1 MGSKATSSEKGMKSK
16 FLLAAFIALA
26 ILALAVGTA
35 FAGWTAIKNSGY
47 AVTTNWH
54 GIDVPGGQ
62 VVVATA
68 GTTDQNV
75 KKIEFIWKNASEFI
89 IWDENITVSGPLV
102 TSAVPG
108 NVPQEVVDWANSK
121 NGVKYWYAQSSHTP
135 IEVGDWGVQV
145 RFFKNGLRENEIG
158 SEAEDFVVRAT
169 SFNTVP
175 ETPWG
180 PIAISATF
188 LGALGLFVFRKK
200 LPLFRAQGIR

>member
-1 MGSKATSSEKGMKSK
+1 MRYIDMWSEKGMKSK
-16 FLLAAFIALA
+16 LFLAAFIALA
-26 ILALAVGTA
+26 ISALTIGTA
-35 FAGWTAIKNSGY
+35 FAGWAAIKNTGY

-62 VVVATA
+62 VVIATA
-68 GTTDQNV
+68 GTIDQNV
-75 KKIEFIWKNASEFI
+75 KKIEFIWKNANEFI

-135 IEVGDWGVQV
+135 TEVGDWGVQV
-145 RFFKNGLRENEIG
+145 RFFGIVRVRGN
-158 SEAEDFVVRAT
+158 SEVDFVVRAT
-169 SFNTVP
+169 SFNMVP

-180 PIAISATF
+180 PIAISATL

-200 LPLFRAQGIR
+200 LPPFRAQGIR

>member
-1 MGSKATSSEKGMKSK
+1 MRYIDMWSEKGMKSK
-16 FLLAAFIALA
+16 LFLAAFIALA
-26 ILALAVGTA
+26 ISALTIGTA
-35 FAGWTAIKNSGY
+35 FAGWAAIKNTGY

-62 VVVATA
+62 AVIATA

-75 KKIEFIWKNASEFI
+75 KKIEFIWKNANEFI
-89 IWDENITVSGPLV
+89 IWDENITVAGPLV

-135 IEVGDWGVQV
+135 TEVGDWGVQV
-145 RFFKNGLRENEIG
+145 RFLGTVRVRGN
-158 SEAEDFVVRAT
+158 SEVDFVVRAT
-169 SFNTVP
+169 PFNVVP

-180 PIAISATF
+180 PIAISATL

-200 LPLFRAQGIR
+200 LPPVRAQGIR

>member
-1 MGSKATSSEKGMKSK
+1 MRYIDMWSEKGMKSK
-16 FLLAAFIALA
+16 LFLAAFIALA
-26 ILALAVGTA
+26 ISALTIGTA
-35 FAGWTAIKNSGY
+35 FAGWAAIRNTGY

-62 VVVATA
+62 AVIATA

-75 KKIEFIWKNASEFI
+75 KKIEFIWKNANEFI
-89 IWDENITVSGPLV
+89 IWDENITIAGPLV

-135 IEVGDWGVQV
+135 TEVGDWGVQV
-145 RFFKNGLRENEIG
+145 RFLGTVRVRGNGEV
-158 SEAEDFVVRAT
+158 DFVVRAT
-169 SFNTVP
+169 SFNVVP

-180 PIAISATF
+180 PIAISATL

-200 LPLFRAQGIR
+200 LPPFRAKAIR